1 MKILRS
7 PRVPLLVVIAAFML
21 VPLYL
26 LVVNAFKS
34 QTDILTNPFGL
45 DWSRLTFEPLIEAV
59 TSPDFNVIAAY
70 GVTAAFVIVVNTL
83 SLAVTIPVAYVI
95 ARGVRRWHRGL
106 LFVLLAGLFIPG
118 QVLVIPV
125 IYVLKTIG
133 LMGTL
138 PGFVLFETTT
148 TIPLCVF
155 LFTAFIASIPRELD
169 EAAKIDG
176 AGRLRVLVT
185 VIVPLMRP
193 AIATAVILNTIGIWG
208 DFVNPQIIL
217 GPGSGIYT
225 VTTGVYYAISLYSTD
240 YTVVYPNLLLAITPI
255 LVFFILMQKQIV
267 GGLTSGALKG

>member
-7 PRVPLLVVIAAFML
+7 PRVPVLVIVSAFMV

-34 QTDILTNPFGL
+34 QSDIITSPFAL
-45 DWSRLTFEPLIEAV
+45 DWSRLSFEHMLEAI
-59 TSPDFNVIAAY
+59 TSPDFNVISAY
-70 GVTAAFVIVVNTL
+70 GVTTAFVVVVNLL
-83 SLAVTIPVAYVI
+83 SLVVTIPVSYVI
-95 ARGVRRWHRGL
+95 ARAVRRWQRGL
-106 LFVLLAGLFIPG
+106 LFVLLAGMFIPG

-125 IYVLKTIG
+125 IYVLRSIG
-133 LMGTL
+133 LMGTV
-138 PGFVLFETTT
+138 PGFILFETAT
-148 TIPLCVF
+148 TIPLSVF
-155 LFTAFIASIPRELD
+155 LFTSFIQSIPRELD

-176 AGRLRVLVT
+176 AHRLRVLVT

-193 AIATAVILNTIGIWG
+193 AIATAVVIHTISIWA

-225 VTTGVYYAISLYSTD
+225 VTTGVYYAISQYSTD
-240 YTVVYPNLLLAITPI
+240 YTIVYPNLLLAIAPI
-255 LVFFILMQKQIV
+255 LLFFVLMQKQIV

>member
-7 PRVPLLVVIAAFML
+7 PRVPVLVIVSAFMV

-34 QTDILTNPFGL
+34 QSDIITSPFAL
-45 DWSRLTFEPLIEAV
+45 DWSRLSFEHMLAAI
-59 TSPDFNVIAAY
+59 TSPDFNVISAY
-70 GVTAAFVIVVNTL
+70 GVTTAFVVVVNLL
-83 SLAVTIPVAYVI
+83 SLVVTIPVSYVI
-95 ARGVRRWHRGL
+95 ARAVRRWQRGL
-106 LFVLLAGLFIPG
+106 LFVLLAGMFIPG

-125 IYVLKTIG
+125 IYVLRSIG
-133 LMGTL
+133 LMGTV
-138 PGFVLFETTT
+138 PGFILFETAT
-148 TIPLCVF
+148 TIPLSVF
-155 LFTAFIASIPRELD
+155 LFTSFIQSIPRELD

-176 AGRLRVLVT
+176 AHRLRVLVT

-193 AIATAVILNTIGIWG
+193 AIATAVVIHTISIWA

-225 VTTGVYYAISLYSTD
+225 VTTGVYYAISQYSTD
-240 YTVVYPNLLLAITPI
+240 YTIVYPNLLLAIAPI
-255 LVFFILMQKQIV
+255 LLFFVLMQKQIV

>member
-7 PRVPLLVVIAAFML
+7 PRVPVLVIVSAFMV

-34 QTDILTNPFGL
+34 QSDIITSPFAL
-45 DWSRLTFEPLIEAV
+45 DWSRLSFEHMLAAI
-59 TSPDFNVIAAY
+59 TSPDFNVISAY
-70 GVTAAFVIVVNTL
+70 GVTTVFVVVVNLL
-83 SLAVTIPVAYVI
+83 SLVVTIPVSYVI
-95 ARGVRRWHRGL
+95 ARAVRRWQRGL
-106 LFVLLAGLFIPG
+106 LFVLLAGMFIPG

-125 IYVLKTIG
+125 IYVLRSIG
-133 LMGTL
+133 LMGTV
-138 PGFVLFETTT
+138 PGFILFETAT
-148 TIPLCVF
+148 TIPLSVF
-155 LFTAFIASIPRELD
+155 LFTSFIQSIPRELD

-176 AGRLRVLVT
+176 AHRLRVLVT

-193 AIATAVILNTIGIWG
+193 AIATAVVIHTISIWA

-225 VTTGVYYAISLYSTD
+225 VTTGVYYAISQYSTD
-240 YTVVYPNLLLAITPI
+240 YTIVYPNLLLAIAPI
-255 LVFFILMQKQIV
+255 LLFFVLMQKQIV